1 MGDGSKIRFW
11 NDSWCGDKALKEA
24 FLDLYCIG
32 HVKDASMADHLE
44 VSSGFRQWNVSFIIA
59 AHD

>member
-44 VSSGFRQWNVSFIIA
+44 ASSCLISET
-59 AHD
+59 